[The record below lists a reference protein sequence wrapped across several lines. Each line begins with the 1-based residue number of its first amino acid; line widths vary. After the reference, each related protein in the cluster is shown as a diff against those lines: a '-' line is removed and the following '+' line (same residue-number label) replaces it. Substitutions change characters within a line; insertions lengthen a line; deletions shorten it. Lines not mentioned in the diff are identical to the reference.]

1 MKIAI
6 IDQWVFAHLHAHP
19 LPRPLTVILFSLL
32 IHSDV
37 FCCVL
42 LCFHFLF
49 LPGVLGRPF

>member
-49 LPGVLGRPF
+49 LPGAV